1 MTNELSKEEKVFI
14 FYRESLIQSIVSDIF
29 TFGILLSALWI
40 NFIMLG
46 NNWITTVFIIFM
58 WFMWLSTKS
67 NSKGKR
73 FTNKKDL
80 QKFLENKDD

>member
-1 MTNELSKEEKVFI
+1 MTNEDKKEKVYI
-14 FYRESLIQSIVSDIF
+14 FYRESLVQSIASDVL

-40 NFIMLG
+40 NFVMLA
-46 NNWITTVFIIFM
+46 NNWITTIFIIFM
-58 WFMWLSTKS
+58 WFMWLGARSS
-67 NSKGKR
+67 SGGKR